1 MMKSVRLST
10 AGSVELTEQP
20 ANDFLAK
27 LTFMKMQTFPRCEFN
42 GAFGEIPQ
50 PVVVDV
56 IHKSDLRPCASV
68 YISVAKAEFFSEWS

>member
-1 MMKSVRLST
+1 MKSVRLST

-27 LTFMKMQTFPRCEFN
+27 FTFVKMLTFPLCEFN
-42 GAFGEIPQ
+42 GAFGKIPQ
-50 PVVVDV
+50 PLVFNV

>member
-1 MMKSVRLST
+1 MKSVRLST

-27 LTFMKMQTFPRCEFN
+27 FTFMKMQTFPRCEFN